1 MVQCSRVILYP
12 VMNIIH
18 YEFQFILQ
26 NAYYTDN
33 KVNELF
39 SVRKGKKTDSMES
52 SRKARKNLIFVI
64 YAISVP
70 KIKSIF

>member
-39 SVRKGKKTDSMES
+39 SVRKE
-52 SRKARKNLIFVI
+52 KN
-64 YAISVP
+64 
-70 KIKSIF
+70 

>member
-39 SVRKGKKTDSMES
+39 SVIKGKKLTVWYIE
-52 SRKARKNLIFVI
+52 KQGKT
-64 YAISVP
+64 
-70 KIKSIF
+70 

>member
-12 VMNIIH
+12 VKNIIH

-39 SVRKGKKTDSMES
+39 SVRKGKKLTVW
-52 SRKARKNLIFVI
+52 KAVEKQG
-64 YAISVP
+64 
-70 KIKSIF
+70 KT

>member
-1 MVQCSRVILYP
+1 MCTFVLKVKNLTQLQKKMVQCSRVILYP

-39 SVRKGKKTDSMES
+39 SVRKGK
-52 SRKARKNLIFVI
+52 N
-64 YAISVP
+64 
-70 KIKSIF
+70 

>member
-1 MVQCSRVILYP
+1 MYICFESEKFNTTTKEKVQCSRVILYP

-39 SVRKGKKTDSMES
+39 SVRKGK
-52 SRKARKNLIFVI
+52 N
-64 YAISVP
+64 
-70 KIKSIF
+70 